1 MMLRIISFFQDGCM
15 ACEEQDPI
23 NREVEKA
30 LSITIE
36 SINPLKNRS
45 YIQEYQLR
53 VTPTTII
60 LSDGKVLERF
70 EGVVHKEQLEEAIKK
85 HL

>member
-1 MMLRIISFFQDGCM
+1 MLRIISFFQDGCM
-15 ACEEQDPI
+15 ACEEQEPI
-23 NREVEKA
+23 NREVEKT
-30 LSITIE
+30 LNITIE
-36 SINPLKNRS
+36 SINPVKNKS

-53 VTPTTII
+53 VTPTIVVI
-60 LSDGKVLERF
+60 SDGKVVERF